1 MKKAGK
7 FTAFVSVLL
16 AGSLLLSACS
26 SANNTTDA
34 SQSRTG
40 SGTASTANAKPEG
53 YFKKYDPP
61 ITLTTHAVVTADTMY
76 QDGGTAEDNEWTKW
90 QLEHLGIKWKLKWTA
105 TSGENDTQ
113 KLDLAFASDD
123 LPDVISPSTS
133 QLSKYAAAGKIRAL
147 DDLIDTYASPLVKW
161 ALKDGEEK
169 TKGTFFL
176 PFTQNGKK
184 YGMPVMSET
193 MNYWNVNFIRSDVL
207 KDLGKSVPKTVDE
220 LESVFAAYHAKYP
233 NGFALGMDNNLGGMI
248 TATAPF
254 QAYPSHWVDQGG
266 KLEYGSI
273 QPEMRSA
280 LEKLAEWYKK
290 GYINPEFV
298 VKDGSKVSE
307 DIIQGKVLTWNGHWS
322 NIANPCCG
330 LWDNVKGSSVTAM
343 PYVTGK
349 DGKTGYM
356 TQNWFGGC
364 RAITASCKNPDA
376 LFYLLNENWD
386 SYYRN
391 NTDLRTLM
399 KEKNNYEFKYPI
411 TEEQT
416 AYNIDEVAKNYPN
429 AGVPRQLW
437 KYKYPADAEGCGYM
451 NSFYTHYLS
460 LFGLTGSPVSIAN
473 EDLGSMAKATKEKKT
488 DGLTTDGRRMYGEW
502 TDTNPKMLTTFSD
515 IYDYWNE
522 FEKSDSFHA
531 DAFAGA
537 PTATMSEKWSYLNKL
552 EKETFTKIIMGSQ
565 PITAFDDFVKNWS
578 ANGGEQITKEV
589 NQWHDSL

>member
-1 MKKAGK
+1 MKKSRK
-7 FTAFVSVLL
+7 FTALISMLL
-16 AGSLLLSACS
+16 AGSMLFTACS
-26 SANNTTDA
+26 PAGA
-34 SQSRTG
+34 LG
-40 SGTASTANAKPEG
+40 SGTPASSGSASGTSVKPDG

-90 QLEHLGIKWKLKWTA
+90 QLEHLGIQWKLKWTA
-105 TSGENDTQ
+105 TSGDNDAQ

-123 LPDVISPSTS
+123 LPDVISPSTA
-133 QLSKYAAAGKIRAL
+133 QLSKYAAAGKIQPL
-147 DDLIDTYASPLVKW
+147 DDLVGSYASPLVKW
-161 ALKDGEEK
+161 ALQDGEDQ

-193 MNYWNVNFIRSDVL
+193 MNYWYINFIRSDIL
-207 KDLGKSVPKTVDE
+207 KDLGMDVPQTLDD
-220 LESVFAAYHAKYP
+220 LEKVFAAYHAKYP
-233 NGFALGMDNNLGGMI
+233 NATALGLDNDLNGI
-248 TATAPF
+248 VTATAPF
-254 QAYPSHWVDQGG
+254 QAYPFHWVQKDDG
-266 KLEYGSI
+266 KLAYGSS
-273 QPEMRSA
+273 QPEMRNA
-280 LEKLAEWYKK
+280 LEEMDKWYQE

-298 VKDGSKVSE
+298 VKDGSKLSE
-307 DIIQGKVLTWNGHWS
+307 DITQGNVLTWNGHWS
-322 NIANPCCG
+322 NIANPSCG

-343 PYVTGK
+343 PYVTGE

-356 TQNWFGGC
+356 TQNWFSGC
-364 RAITASCKNPDA
+364 RAITTSCKNPEA

-391 NTDLRTLM
+391 NKDLRSLM
-399 KEKNNYEFKYPI
+399 KEKYDYEFKYPV

-416 AYNIDEVAKNYPN
+416 AYNIDEVAKDYPN

-437 KYKYPADAEGCGYM
+437 KYKYPEDLEGCGYM

-473 EDLGSMAKATKEKKT
+473 EDLASMAKATEKKDT
-488 DGLTTDGRRMYGEW
+488 SVLTSDGRRMYDEW
-502 TDTNPKMLTTFSD
+502 NSTNPKMLTTFSD
-515 IYDYWNE
+515 IYDYWNK

-537 PTATMSEKWSYLNKL
+537 PTATMSEKWSYLSKL
-552 EKETFTKIIMGSQ
+552 EKETFTKIIMGSE
-565 PITAFDDFVKNWS
+565 PITAFDDFVKNWN

-589 NQWHDSL
+589 NEWHDSL